1 MKMWPDGVAAVILLG
16 ALACFALGLCWRV
29 MLWLRT
35 PSRRRIALTPAPR
48 GTAGVIWS
56 LARESM
62 LFPTLWRASPWTWLF
77 GWLLHLGL
85 LLVLLQHLRYVTSEW
100 WTWVAWLA
108 AYGHLA
114 SAALLV
120 GLTGLWARRV
130 FVERIRWITRPADHA
145 MLALIAAIACS
156 GITIKYALPVDVV
169 AVKDFVRGAL
179 SLDPEPLPRHGVLVL
194 HLVLA
199 ALLIALF
206 PFGKLLHGPGLW
218 LNPTRAQADDA
229 RERGARRRG

>member
-1 MKMWPDGVAAVILLG
+1 MKVWPDGVAVAILLG
-16 ALACFALGLCWRV
+16 AIACFVLGLGWRLT
-29 MLWLRT
+29 LWLRT

-48 GTAGVIWS
+48 RAAGVLWS
-56 LARESM
+56 LARESV

-77 GWLLHLGL
+77 GWLFHLGL
-85 LLVLLQHLRYVTSEW
+85 LLVLLQHLRYVTSGW

-114 SAALLV
+114 SAALLIGV
-120 GLTGLWARRV
+120 AGLWARRV

-145 MLALIAAIACS
+145 MLALIAAIALS
-156 GITIKYALPVDVV
+156 GVAMKYALPVDVV
-169 AVKDFVRGAL
+169 AVKSFVRGAL
-179 SLDPEPLPRHGVLVL
+179 SFDPAPLPRHGVLAL

-199 ALLIALF
+199 AALIALF

-218 LNPTRAQADDA
+218 LNPTRAQPDNA
-229 RERGARRRG
+229 RERAKCRDG